1 MPPLRV
7 LTPLSWAPQDVDA
20 TVAIEVAGAGDV
32 PVGAGIG
39 IGVGEVPAKA
49 AVGLAQPIGRQ
60 PRGPKALC
68 GSRALVFRDVRSP
81 SDRNRLGI
89 GGMGDVPSQYQGLRP
104 RGLMSAMGRKT
115 TLR

>member
-49 AVGLAQPIGRQ
+49 AVGLAQPIGH
-60 PRGPKALC
+60 PATVVAP
-68 GSRALVFRDVRSP
+68 
-81 SDRNRLGI
+81 
-89 GGMGDVPSQYQGLRP
+89 
-104 RGLMSAMGRKT
+104 
-115 TLR
+115 